1 MKVLIVDDSKFLRKA
16 VSTLLKSRGYSVC
29 EAADGE
35 TALATAAQE
44 QPDVILLDMILPKIS
59 GTDVLRRLRR
69 DASTTA
75 IPVVMLTGIAN
86 DDELRAAFAA
96 GPNRCLLKD
105 NLQLSEVTLALEQ
118 AAAGRN
124 QLPV

>member
-1 MKVLIVDDSKFLRKA
+1 MTAARQRGRRKVVPQMKILIVDDSKFLRKA

-86 DDELRAAFAA
+86 
-96 GPNRCLLKD
+96 
-105 NLQLSEVTLALEQ
+105 
-118 AAAGRN
+118 
-124 QLPV
+124 